1 MLALPATTNATP
13 SLQSTLNRGRA
24 EAARRTADQ
33 LESQAQSLRAQ
44 ADQQETEAP
53 FDSQTTEP
61 KVLAL
66 PPPPKAE
73 PENTTYTAQLRPAKA
88 EVSPKTQDFLLRLY
102 KATSQKFA
110 DSGNA
115 LKTDKDARPV
125 LNTQGQAT
133 GRIVNIE
140 A

>member
-13 SLQSTLNRGRA
+13 SLQGTLNRSRA

-44 ADQQETEAP
+44 ADQQETESSSDNQAT
-53 FDSQTTEP
+53 QP

-66 PPPPKAE
+66 PPPKLAAE
-73 PENTTYTAQLRPAKA
+73 ETTYTAQLKPAKT
-88 EVSPKTQDFLLRLY
+88 EVSPKIQDFLLRMY
-102 KATSQKFA
+102 TATSQKFT

-115 LKTDKDARPV
+115 LKTSQGTAPV
-125 LNTQGQAT
+125 LNAQGQAT
-133 GRIVNIE
+133 GRILNTE

>member
-1 MLALPATTNATP
+1 MLALPATTSATP
-13 SLQSTLNRGRA
+13 SLQGTLNRSRA

-44 ADQQETEAP
+44 ADRQETESASE
-53 FDSQTTEP
+53 SQPAQP

-66 PPPPKAE
+66 PPPKPAAE
-73 PENTTYTAQLRPAKA
+73 EATYTAQLKSAKA
-88 EVSPKTQDFLLRLY
+88 EVEPKTQDFLLRLY

-115 LKTDKDARPV
+115 LKTDKDAPPV
-125 LNTQGQAT
+125 LNAQGQAT
-133 GRIVNIE
+133 GRILNIQV
-140 A
+140 